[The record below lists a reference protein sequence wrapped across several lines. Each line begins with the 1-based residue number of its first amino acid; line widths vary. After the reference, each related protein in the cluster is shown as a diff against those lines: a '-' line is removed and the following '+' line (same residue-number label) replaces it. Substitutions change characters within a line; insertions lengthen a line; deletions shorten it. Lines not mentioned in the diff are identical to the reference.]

1 MKKILLLFCF
11 FIFIGATILSQN
23 VGIGTTTPLEKLSVL
38 TNYGYGISHEANSI
52 KLSSYIDAGGA
63 YIGTISNNPFH
74 FYTNNGTAQMTLLQ
88 NGNVGIG
95 NSFPAAKFDIRHTSS
110 LSSPT
115 LRLFDNNSSDYSRLR
130 FQNSSGANYWDI
142 AGLNS
147 TTNSAERLNFYNNAT
162 GDIMSITG
170 NGNVGIGTINPL
182 SKLHIFKGSAG
193 GVTPNTESQLTIEN
207 NNHLYM
213 SLLTPDNRENGVL
226 FGLNS
231 NNVHGGIIYNNP
243 SAANGLLFR
252 TNGNV
257 NRMVIDL
264 NGNVGIGT
272 TNPSEKMQ
280 VNGNVK
286 ANSFEYTS
294 PKTFYYS
301 IPPSGFRPPVES
313 SESPANP
320 IFEYFEAFGDY
331 TLYSNATS
339 LHFVAPVYLPDNAT
353 VTGFTVYGI
362 DETSENLNITL
373 RRRLHES
380 SIYITMCNLQSSG
393 TPGDFEISSS
403 SISFPVITN
412 QYNNFTIYAEGV
424 GPQIK
429 IKSVRITYTLPQAQ

>member
-1 MKKILLLFCF
+1 VLH
-11 FIFIGATILSQN
+11 AQN
-23 VGIGTTTPLEKLSVL
+23 VGIGTTNSVDKLSVVSGV
-38 TNYGYGISHEANSI
+38 GYGITHEAIGI
-52 KLSSYIDAGGA
+52 KLGTYIDVNGGW
-63 YIGTISNNPFH
+63 IGTQSNNPFH
-74 FYTNNGTAQMTLLQ
+74 FFTANGLAQMSLLT

-95 NSFPAAKFDIRHTSS
+95 KD
-110 LSSPT
+110 
-115 LRLFDNNSSDYSRLR
+115 
-130 FQNSSGANYWDI
+130 
-142 AGLNS
+142 
-147 TTNSAERLNFYNNAT
+147 
-162 GDIMSITG
+162 
-170 NGNVGIGTINPL
+170 NPL

-193 GVTPNTESQLTIEN
+193 GVSPQTESHLTLEN

-213 SLLTPDNRENGVL
+213 SLLIPDSKENGLL

-231 NNVHGGIIYNNP
+231 NNAHGGIIYNNP
-243 SAANGLLFR
+243 SALGGLLFR

-257 NRMVIDL
+257 NRMVIDQ

-272 TNPSEKMQ
+272 TNPTEKMQ

>member
-1 MKKILLLFCF
+1 MKKNIFLIIITGYAEILF
-11 FIFIGATILSQN
+11 SQN
-23 VGIGTTTPLEKLSVL
+23 VGIGTNAPLEKLSIL

-63 YIGTISNNPFH
+63 YIGTISNHPFH
-74 FYTNNGTAQMTLLQ
+74 FYTNNGIAQMTLNT
-88 NGNVGIG
+88 NGKIGIG
-95 NSFPAAKFDIRHTSS
+95 NSFPAAKFDISHTSS
-110 LSSPT
+110 LGSPT
-115 LRLFDNNSSDYSRLR
+115 LRLYESNSLDYSRLR
-130 FQNSSGANYWDI
+130 FQNSSGTNYWDI
-142 AGLNS
+142 AGLNNA
-147 TTNSAERLNFYNNAT
+147 TNTAERLNFYNSTT

-170 NGNVGIGTINPL
+170 NGNVGIGTINPF
-182 SKLHIFKGSAG
+182 SKLHIYKGSAG
-193 GVTPNTESQLTIEN
+193 GVTPQTESLITLEN
-207 NNHLYM
+207 SNHLYM
-213 SLLTPDNRENGVL
+213 SLLTPDNRENGLL

-243 SAANGLLFR
+243 SALGGLLFR

-257 NRMVIDL
+257 NRMVIDQ

-294 PKTFYYS
+294 SKTFYYS
-301 IPPSGFRPPVES
+301 IPPSGFISPVHSTVSPGNPSYEFFES
-313 SESPANP
+313 N
-320 IFEYFEAFGDY
+320 GDY
-331 TLYSNATS
+331 TLYTNGANYQ
-339 LHFVAPVYLPDNAT
+339 FVAPVYLPDNAT
-353 VTGFTVYGI
+353 VTGLTVYGI
-362 DETSENLNITL
+362 DNISENLNITL

-393 TPGDFEISSS
+393 TPGDFEISST

-424 GPQIK
+424 GFDIR